1 MKKYLKDYVSGL
13 EQDLNISL
21 MNKEADL
28 PLVEYVMDA
37 WRSLEIVKNIKILK
51 FEYNEQ
57 ESAIDINK
65 HIFKREKKKKKKD
78 RFNFK
83 FINDDRYGCLTVYI
97 QITLEEKDPKTEE
110 KQIRQK
116 VLKKQMLIP
125 LQDEDGYY
133 FIKGKKYYIIYQLCD
148 KSTYTSSS
156 SVTLKSL
163 MPIAVKR
170 NSITAENLTK
180 GTAVKEDTT
189 GTTYNLPVYNV
200 FVFKKEIPIILFY
213 AANGLQWGLSFLGL
227 DEVIHFYPNLD
238 NADYNK
244 NIYFQI
250 SSKCFIEVNKEL
262 FLKYPFVQSVVGS
275 LLFVTTNRMSV
286 DDLYNKKLWIKRLS
300 NNNTIEKGEDI
311 LVFFNRLMDETTKK
325 ILKLNLHNK
334 DDIYAILRWM
344 MQNYNDLRQKDNL
357 SLDNKRLRC
366 NEYIASLLTIEFSRR
381 LNRIITLGA
390 KATMSDFVDMFKISG
405 NLLIQKMH

>member
-65 HIFKREKKKKKKD
+65 HIFKREKKKD